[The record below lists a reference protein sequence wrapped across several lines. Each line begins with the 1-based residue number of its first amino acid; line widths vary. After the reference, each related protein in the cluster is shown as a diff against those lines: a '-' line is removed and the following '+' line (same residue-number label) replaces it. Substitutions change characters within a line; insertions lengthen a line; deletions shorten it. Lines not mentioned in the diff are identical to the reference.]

1 MNTTLNT
8 TKNTWYEDYLDKFEE
23 SFTEEER
30 EYLQGWANYF
40 DEYINNYEI
49 IDKEADD
56 LIDLLYAFK
65 EDYKHTIQMPESI
78 YYHELANDAKEIEEA
93 QDGLEDLVK
102 DTDNL
107 YVGFE
112 MEQLLVNWS
121 PEEFANRVAEERPE
135 FGDKLLNN
143 PELSDYALQ
152 YIDLSITGNADNYS
166 MSELRFKLQGCGL
179 DADALLNIWPN
190 NPRKAHYNPAYIIHL
205 HKVTWTFRREVRGT
219 YWWGQARLK
228 QDKGLVQA

>member
-1 MNTTLNT
+1 MNKDFEELFN
-8 TKNTWYEDYLDKFEE
+8 KEELEYLD
-23 SFTEEER
+23 
-30 EYLQGWANYF
+30 GWAAYFNEFIINYDVI
-40 DEYINNYEI
+40 DEEANN
-49 IDKEADD
+49 
-56 LIDLLYAFK
+56 LIDLLYEFK
-65 EDYKHTIQMPESI
+65 EDYRHSIVMPKSI
-78 YYHELANDAKEIEEA
+78 NYHELAEEAKEIEEA

-112 MEQLLVNWS
+112 MEQLLANWS

-166 MSELRFKLQGCGL
+166 MSELRAKLEECGL
-179 DADALLNIWPN
+179 NADMLLDI
-190 NPRKAHYNPAYIIHL
+190 
-205 HKVTWTFRREVRGT
+205 
-219 YWWGQARLK
+219 
-228 QDKGLVQA
+228 

>member
-1 MNTTLNT
+1 MNKDFEELFN
-8 TKNTWYEDYLDKFEE
+8 KEELEYLDGWVAYFNEFIINYDVIDEE
-23 SFTEEER
+23 
-30 EYLQGWANYF
+30 AN
-40 DEYINNYEI
+40 N
-49 IDKEADD
+49 

-78 YYHELANDAKEIEEA
+78 YYHELVNDAKEIEEA

-152 YIDLSITGNADNYS
+152 YIDSSITGCADHYS
-166 MSELRFKLQGCGL
+166 MSELRWKLQGCGL
-179 DADALLNIWPN
+179 DADMLLDI
-190 NPRKAHYNPAYIIHL
+190 
-205 HKVTWTFRREVRGT
+205 
-219 YWWGQARLK
+219 
-228 QDKGLVQA
+228 